1 METIWLVWITRRDWI
16 SVSYWNKYLK
26 VCLEII
32 CSVTITHGAIFL
44 EHVIFLI
51 RIRHFR
57 IKKKRFRAL
66 FIGFEIT
73 LQYIY
78 IKDNMTMWVWRV
90 TEVIHEQD
98 YTLIITFFFF
108 YTFLHSFR
116 NGEKWLIWR
125 KKEKVYK
132 MLQCLAKWSHHF
144 VPVVQLTRLWWYC

>member
-1 METIWLVWITRRDWI
+1 MIYR
-16 SVSYWNKYLK
+16 NKYLK

-32 CSVTITHGAIFL
+32 CLVTITHGAIFL
-44 EHVIFLI
+44 EHVILLI

-57 IKKKRFRAL
+57 IKKKVQGPLYCFWNYTS
-66 FIGFEIT
+66 I
-73 LQYIY
+73 YIY

-98 YTLIITFFFF
+98 NTLIITYFFF
-108 YTFLHSFR
+108 YSFLHSFR

-144 VPVVQLTRLWWYC
+144 VPVVQLTRLVWYC